1 MNRVRAVLLLL
12 TTIPGIPGCSFS
24 ASSHTEAAPPPG
36 PAPTTSAI
44 RAGFCRIHVHEV
56 EDSATGREYQWT
68 IEGTGP
74 DTASHTST
82 TATQS
87 ERPISVA
94 VAPAGSQHFRC
105 QISVRAEAAP
115 GDKTHVSE
123 STAIALGSDT
133 RSESN
138 DWTESGPV
146 ASVFKVLQPKDS
158 EQELPKQVVL
168 ATVNSKPV
176 SIRVGE

>member
-1 MNRVRAVLLLL
+1 MIRVRFVLLLL
-12 TTIPGIPGCSFS
+12 TTMVVIPGCSIS
-24 ASSHTEAAPPPG
+24 ASSHTQVNHSPAA
-36 PAPTTSAI
+36 APTTSAI

-56 EDSATGREYQWT
+56 ENSATGREYQWT

-74 DTASHTST
+74 DTGSNTST
-82 TATQS
+82 TTTQS

-105 QISVRAEAAP
+105 QISVRAETAP

-138 DWTESGPV
+138 NWTESGPV